1 MVQPLL
7 AARIARNVA
16 HLAAGEPLEGL
27 VDARA
32 GY

>member
-1 MVQPLL
+1 MTEPLL
-7 AARIARNVA
+7 GARIAANVA

-27 VDARA
+27 IDAAA